1 LVVGK
6 KVMMEMRRSKGLYS
20 VKPHSLFYTDKVYY
34 SDDITFRGSNLSKLC
49 LDKLG
54 SQIKTGD
61 FLWGER
67 YNRDYLRKWARE
79 NDIKLPVIEI
89 EKTLKF
95 LAINKKVKK

>member
-1 LVVGK
+1 
-6 KVMMEMRRSKGLYS
+6 MMKMRSKGLYS
-20 VKPHSLFYTDKVYY
+20 VKPHSLLYTDKVYY
-34 SDDITFRGSNLSKLC
+34 SEDINFRGSNLSKLC

-67 YNRDYLRKWARE
+67 YNRDYLREWARE
-79 NDIKLPVIEI
+79 NEIKLPVIEI

>member
-1 LVVGK
+1 MK
-6 KVMMEMRRSKGLYS
+6 RRIKGSYS
-20 VKPHSLFYTDKVYY
+20 LKPYTAFCTDKSYH
-34 SDDITFRGSNLSKLC
+34 SGDINFRAVTLSKLC

-54 SQIKTGD
+54 EQIKTGD

-79 NDIKLPVIEI
+79 NGIKLPVLEI